1 MVVRA
6 MEAEVALFIDKQ
18 ADEVDESGHRKVVRN
33 GHMPVRELV
42 TGIGRV
48 PIKQPRVDDRQR
60 SRNGKRDS
68 AAPSCRAIEG
78 GGERGHPDTSA
89 VTERSIDG
97 GFLRGLEGSPGRRSP

>member
-42 TGIGRV
+42 TGIGRGRSSSRGWTTAKGQGMGREV
-48 PIKQPRVDDRQR
+48 QQRPPAALLKGVASVDTLI
-60 SRNGKRDS
+60 
-68 AAPSCRAIEG
+68 P
-78 GGERGHPDTSA
+78 
-89 VTERSIDG
+89 V
-97 GFLRGLEGSPGRRSP
+97 L